1 LPGLPSGWRTLPS
14 ARQAIAFT
22 VGDDRIDVTYRF
34 DRGQP
39 SATVGGWRPESL
51 RLNRASPTMVDAEI
65 DGVRRRYHVIR
76 CGPDHFVYSAL
87 GSTALREVERFPDPS
102 AIQEAGSLLAPMPG
116 SVVRVEVAEGQHVT
130 AGATVLVLEA
140 MKMEHTVR
148 APADGIVAS
157 IQVAAGEQVDS
168 GQVLAVVHDEQ
179 TADA

>member
-1 LPGLPSGWRTLPS
+1 VSSWPAICRGVS
-14 ARQAIAFT
+14 AGAE
-22 VGDDRIDVTYRF
+22 VGDGVGARDLVSAAWAGGAGDVAHKAAVTSLV
-34 DRGQP
+34 QP
-39 SATVGGWRPESL
+39 
-51 RLNRASPTMVDAEI
+51 MVDAEI

-76 CGPDHFVYSAL
+76 CGPDHFVDSAL

-116 SVVRVEVAEGQHVT
+116 SVVRVEVTEGQQVT